1 MSARARQKSPPPPA
15 APQHPVDTPTIPH
28 PHQPIPPQRLLLGA
42 LSTVFFLWMA
52 FLVYLY
58 LTTVC
63 PNRSVS
69 PTTAQTAALLPPAA
83 AANANAQ
90 SIS

>member
-1 MSARARQKSPPPPA
+1 MSMSARPTHKSPPTPA
-15 APQHPVDTPTIPH
+15 APRSPADSGTIPH
-28 PHQPIPPQRLLLGA
+28 PPRPIPPQRLLLGA

-58 LTTVC
+58 VTTVY
-63 PNRSVS
+63 PNRSAA
-69 PTTAQTAALLPPAA
+69 PTTAQTAACASPATD
-83 AANANAQ
+83 AQ

>member
-1 MSARARQKSPPPPA
+1 
-15 APQHPVDTPTIPH
+15 
-28 PHQPIPPQRLLLGA
+28 
-42 LSTVFFLWMA
+42 MA

-58 LTTVC
+58 LTTVY